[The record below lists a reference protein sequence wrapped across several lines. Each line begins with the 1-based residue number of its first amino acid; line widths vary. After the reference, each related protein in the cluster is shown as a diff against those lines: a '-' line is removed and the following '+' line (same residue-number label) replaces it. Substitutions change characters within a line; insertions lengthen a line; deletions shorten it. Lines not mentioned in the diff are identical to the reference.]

1 MKIKRVGIGIAV
13 ALTVASVYA
22 VLIWFGVH
30 SDALNNHEREIERM
44 QTEFLN
50 TAQVNKDVQA
60 GLLANI
66 KELEGK
72 LAVSEG
78 DTRSMVENTDRT
90 LRETVEWTEKI
101 ISVSVKDE
109 IDTLHQEIAD
119 LSELVDQNASGLGRT
134 RTDIELLLALKET
147 DRIIRHSNTEVVV
160 EGNDTPEVVFID
172 KPVSITPEEAP
183 QASLYREPLTSSCP
197 TTPND
202 SSKAMRIL
210 KRAMEKALNR
220 GSYPFAVNFDIGS
233 DGLATDIKVSGDGPI
248 NLRKAVKKY
257 VAALEWTVIEE
268 VQGCE
273 LKIKLDV
280 G

>member
-13 ALTVASVYA
+13 ALTVASIYA

-30 SDALNNHEREIERM
+30 SDALNDHEREIERM

-134 RTDIELLLALKET
+134 RNDIELLLELKET
-147 DRIIRHSNTEVVV
+147 DRIIRHGNAEVVV
-160 EGNDTPEVVFID
+160 EENDVPKVVFID
-172 KPVSITPEEAP
+172 KPITPEETP
-183 QASLYREPLTSSCP
+183 QASMYREPLTSSCP
-197 TTPND
+197 TMPND

-210 KRAMEKALNR
+210 KRAMEKTMNR
-220 GSYPFAVNFDIGS
+220 GRYPFEVNFNIGS
-233 DGLATDIKVSGDGPI
+233 DGLATDIKVSGDGPV
-248 NLRKAVKKY
+248 NLRRAVEKY
-257 VAALEWTVIEE
+257 VTALEWTVFDE

-280 G
+280 D

>member
-101 ISVSVKDE
+101 ISVSV
-109 IDTLHQEIAD
+109 L
-119 LSELVDQNASGLGRT
+119 
-134 RTDIELLLALKET
+134 
-147 DRIIRHSNTEVVV
+147 
-160 EGNDTPEVVFID
+160 
-172 KPVSITPEEAP
+172 
-183 QASLYREPLTSSCP
+183 
-197 TTPND
+197 
-202 SSKAMRIL
+202 
-210 KRAMEKALNR
+210 
-220 GSYPFAVNFDIGS
+220 
-233 DGLATDIKVSGDGPI
+233 
-248 NLRKAVKKY
+248 
-257 VAALEWTVIEE
+257 
-268 VQGCE
+268 
-273 LKIKLDV
+273 
-280 G
+280 